1 MPVSLMNDDF
11 VPQLSNTIPVVDP
24 LDPRIEVFQGLRDH
38 SLRMRRERWGDMKGV
53 FVAEGDRVVER
64 ALRSDYELV
73 SILIDGKRRK
83 ALPGVIP
90 HHIPVYAAAPQV
102 LERIT
107 GYHLH
112 RGALACFHRR
122 PVPEP
127 LEILSDQSIRT
138 IVIAEAINNPT
149 NMGVIL
155 RCAAGL
161 GVDAFLLDPSCCDPL
176 YRRCARVSMGEAFAL
191 RYARLDAFPA
201 GLNIVKEHGFTLL
214 ALTPGVDAIDLADLV
229 LQPDERV
236 AILLGAE
243 GPGLTIGA
251 LDAVEQRVRI
261 PMSGVVD
268 SINVGSASAVAFYGV
283 QQARR
288 TIRR

>member
-1 MPVSLMNDDF
+1 MTQTPSGPFIPALD
-11 VPQLSNTIPVVDP
+11 NTIPVTDP

-53 FVAEGDRVVER
+53 FVCEGDRVVER
-64 ALRSDYELV
+64 ALNAEYELV
-73 SILIDGKRRK
+73 SILIDGKRKR
-83 ALPGVIP
+83 ALPGIVP
-90 HHIPVYAAAPQV
+90 NEIPVYAAAPQV

-122 PVPEP
+122 PVPTP
-127 LEILSDQSIRT
+127 LEILSDESVRT
-138 IVIAEAINNPT
+138 VVVAEAINNPT

-191 RYARLDAFPA
+191 PYARLEAFPT
-201 GLNIVKEHGFTLL
+201 GLDILKEHGFTTL
-214 ALTPGVDAIDLADLV
+214 ALTPGVDAVDLGDLV
-229 LQPDERV
+229 LGAEERV

-243 GPGLTIGA
+243 GPGLTVGA
-251 LDAVEQRVRI
+251 LEAVEKRVRI
-261 PMSGVVD
+261 PMSGTVD
-268 SINVGSASAVAFYGV
+268 SINVGSASAVSFYGV

-288 TIRR
+288 PR